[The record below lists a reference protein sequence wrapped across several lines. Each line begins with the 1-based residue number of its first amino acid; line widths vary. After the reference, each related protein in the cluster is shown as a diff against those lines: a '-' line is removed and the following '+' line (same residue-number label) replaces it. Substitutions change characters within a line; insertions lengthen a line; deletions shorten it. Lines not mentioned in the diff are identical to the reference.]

1 MDGWSE
7 MIVILLVLIVLTI
20 GCDEQRESS
29 PGMRIDY
36 ATHLQQGIEG
46 IRRAQYEA
54 AEAEFRRCI
63 QIDSTQS
70 AAYLHLG
77 KVLAIQDHPEA
88 MTAFEQAVARNPD
101 AVEARIWLARLYR
114 SQREPARAAA
124 QFEAALAG
132 QPLMLN
138 VRKEYVTYLLGGETI
153 WFENQKMGSSGQ
165 ILPLNDSRILL
176 ERAFHH
182 AEKLSD
188 NAVNDSE
195 ARYLAGLALLRMGD
209 YEAAIERL
217 KVAMQMQKD
226 RLDLRVPDRLGVA
239 YYRAGY
245 YRKAT
250 ETFLNLLRALPE
262 TDEWFF
268 RTQWNL
274 KQAYDKLGGYPW
286 WLWSYYRFDQRPESV
301 DKPLP
306 VRFTDVAR
314 DLGVAKL
321 DGAGPSA
328 WGDIDGD
335 GDLDLLAQG
344 CDTYLAFYRND
355 KTRFVDISNQIGLKD
370 VDSGFSGNL
379 VDYDN
384 DGDLDLYI
392 ARSGWSG
399 PGPNALYRNDGGQFT
414 DVSAASGTNDG
425 GSGFVSL
432 WGDTDNDGDL
442 DLFIA
447 NGIAG
452 DGSSNAHYR
461 NNGNFVETTDEAGLR
476 FTLGTVGA
484 AFGDYDLDGDL
495 DLFVTGFE
503 TPNALYRNRGDGTF
517 VDVAQ
522 ASNVAGS
529 GKLRGYVSFFFD
541 YDNDGDLDILTTCL
555 AGFQE
560 SLEGQLVGYTAPT
573 DPAYPTPK
581 LYRNEGPTEGWRFT
595 DVSYEA
601 GFIYA
606 HGVMGGNVGD
616 IDNDGY
622 LDVYFG
628 TGDPDLG
635 RLEPNRFYRN
645 NGNGT
650 FTDLT
655 EYAGMGHL
663 GKGHGITFADY
674 DQDGDLDVYAPQGG
688 WYHGDLFENALYR
701 NESGNQNRWLQITLQ
716 GRQSNRSGVGAKLRL
731 TVGNRTLFREVQ
743 GSVGFGSTDPYA
755 IHFGLGD
762 ADRATRLEVVWS
774 SGTVQVVEN
783 LSAKKIVN
791 ITEPMP

>member
-1 MDGWSE
+1 MTE
-7 MIVILLVLIVLTI
+7 MRIVVLSLILLAI
-20 GCDEQRESS
+20 GCGGQKGPS
-29 PGMRIDY
+29 PRVLLDY

-46 IRRAQYEA
+46 MRRAQYEA

-77 KVLAIQDHPEA
+77 KVLAIQHRPEA
-88 MTAFEQAVARNPD
+88 LAAFEQAVARDGD
-101 AVEARIWLARLYR
+101 AVEARVWLARLYR
-114 SQREPARAAA
+114 SRREPARAAA
-124 QFEAALAG
+124 QFEAALVR
-132 QPLMLN
+132 QPLMLD
-138 VRKEYVTYLLGGETI
+138 VRKEYVTWLLGGETI
-153 WFENQKMGSSGQ
+153 WFENQKRGSRGQ
-165 ILPLNDSRILL
+165 IMPLNDSRILL
-176 ERAFHH
+176 ERAFHQ
-182 AEKLSD
+182 AEKLVD
-188 NAVNDSE
+188 ATMNDAE
-195 ARYLAGLALLRMGD
+195 ALYLAGLALLRMGD

-217 KVAMQMQKD
+217 EVAMRTQKA
-226 RLDLRVPDRLGVA
+226 RLDLRVADRLGVA
-239 YYRAGY
+239 YYRAGH

-262 TDEWFF
+262 TDEWFL

-286 WLWSYYRFDQRPESV
+286 WLWSYYRFEQRPESI
-301 DKPLP
+301 DMPLL

-314 DLGVAKL
+314 NLGVAKR

-355 KTRFVDISNQIGLKD
+355 GTRFVDISREAGLED
-370 VDSGFSGNL
+370 VDSGFSGNF

-399 PGPNALYRNDGGQFT
+399 PGPNALYRNDGGRFT
-414 DVSAASGTNDG
+414 DVSATSGANDG

-442 DLFIA
+442 DLFVA

-461 NNGNFVETTDEAGLR
+461 NEGNGTFVETTHEAGLQ

-484 AFGDYDLDGDL
+484 AFGDCDLDGDL

-517 VDVAQ
+517 VDVAR

-529 GKLRGYVSFFFD
+529 GALRGYVSFFFD
-541 YDNDGDLDILTTCL
+541 YDNDGDLDLLTTCL

-560 SLEGQLVGYTAPT
+560 SLEGQRVGYLPPD

-581 LYRNEGPTEGWRFT
+581 LYRNEGPTEGWHFT

-616 IDNDGY
+616 VDNDGY

-674 DQDGDLDVYAPQGG
+674 DEDGDLDVYAPQGG

-701 NESGNQNRWLQITLQ
+701 NDAGNQNRWLRVVLQ
-716 GRQSNRSGVGAKLRL
+716 GQRSNRFGVGAKLRL
-731 TVGNRTLFREVQ
+731 TVGDRTLFREVP

-755 IHFGLGD
+755 IHFGLRD
-762 ADRATRLEVVWS
+762 ADRATRLEVVWPN
-774 SGTVQVVEN
+774 GTVQVVEN
-783 LSAKKIVN
+783 LRAGQIVN
-791 ITEPMP
+791 VEEPLP